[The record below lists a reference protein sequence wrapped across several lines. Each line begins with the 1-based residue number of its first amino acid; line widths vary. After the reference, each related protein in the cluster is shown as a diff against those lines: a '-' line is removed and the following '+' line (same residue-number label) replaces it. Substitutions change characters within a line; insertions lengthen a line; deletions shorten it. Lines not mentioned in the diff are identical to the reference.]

1 MSPRGILMKPFSQGL
16 QSRLRTGINSR
27 MIKEV
32 SNGPILAKEV
42 ELIEVGIDDSGIL
55 KESIDFDRLNQYV
68 SLGCKFS
75 IHGPYGN
82 DDNINMVDLGVKSKR
97 NFEIMEK
104 VFSITSSLDAESIV
118 VHGDKVNTD
127 YGEAFSNVIANL
139 KFLSKRAK
147 DYSLILVLENLHN
160 EIRNERIGILPQ
172 EVLKVIESV
181 NEENLKF
188 CFDTGHANLTANLYR
203 FDILEFV
210 TKLEPYLYHMHIH
223 DNMGIP
229 EVVDTKYGDQHLPL
243 GKGKIDFAKIFQ
255 AIEKT
260 PIRNIIL
267 ELRPNSER
275 ADILKSLSM
284 LKLFESKC
292 VQENDLFQKEIPS
305 S

>member
-1 MSPRGILMKPFSQGL
+1 MD
-16 QSRLRTGINSR
+16 R
-27 MIKEV
+27 MV
-32 SNGPILAKEV
+32 MMN
-42 ELIEVGIDDSGIL
+42 
-55 KESIDFDRLNQYV
+55 
-68 SLGCKFS
+68 
-75 IHGPYGN
+75 
-82 DDNINMVDLGVKSKR
+82 NINMVDLGVKSKR

-210 TKLEPYLYHMHIH
+210 TK
-223 DNMGIP
+223 
-229 EVVDTKYGDQHLPL
+229 T
-243 GKGKIDFAKIFQ
+243 
-255 AIEKT
+255 
-260 PIRNIIL
+260 
-267 ELRPNSER
+267 
-275 ADILKSLSM
+275 
-284 LKLFESKC
+284 
-292 VQENDLFQKEIPS
+292 
-305 S
+305 